1 MNEQSSN
8 GKAIAGLVLG
18 IVSIVL
24 IFFGAYGAV
33 FGLICGVI
41 GIILSIKARN
51 ETQQEL
57 QLPDLYAPL
66 SEPCYVLWALS
77 PVLVC

>member
-24 IFFGAYGAV
+24 IFFES
-33 FGLICGVI
+33 VI
-41 GIILSIKARN
+41 
-51 ETQQEL
+51 
-57 QLPDLYAPL
+57 
-66 SEPCYVLWALS
+66 
-77 PVLVC
+77 